1 MCVGPQYLARAGIL
15 VGKKYTKNFLDKVVP
30 DIKPDESIDDA
41 YSDFEEERKKE
52 IKDFSYEVGVPE
64 DVIYKHISEYQFSGI
79 IDNET
84 MSDEIKAPLLK
95 NEKY

>member
-15 VGKKYTKNFLDKVVP
+15 VVKKYTKNFLDKVVP

-52 IKDFSYEVGVPE
+52 IKDFSYEVGVSE

>member
-1 MCVGPQYLARAGIL
+1 M
-15 VGKKYTKNFLDKVVP
+15 
-30 DIKPDESIDDA
+30 
-41 YSDFEEERKKE
+41 
-52 IKDFSYEVGVPE
+52 PE